1 MQHVDGNAIA
11 GPLADFFS
19 FDVTTATA
27 RCNGCGYVAELARA
41 MVYQSGA
48 GTVMRCA
55 ACDQVLATLVESDAG
70 IVVRCGQC
78 DNVLATLVESGDRA
92 WIGFSGVSAI
102 EVRRTPS
109 AG

>member
-27 RCNGCGYVAELARA
+27 RCNACGHVAELARA

-55 ACDQVLATLVESDAG
+55 VCDQVLATLVETD
-70 IVVRCGQC
+70 
-78 DNVLATLVESGDRA
+78 DRA

-102 EVRRTPS
+102 EVRRR
-109 AG
+109 